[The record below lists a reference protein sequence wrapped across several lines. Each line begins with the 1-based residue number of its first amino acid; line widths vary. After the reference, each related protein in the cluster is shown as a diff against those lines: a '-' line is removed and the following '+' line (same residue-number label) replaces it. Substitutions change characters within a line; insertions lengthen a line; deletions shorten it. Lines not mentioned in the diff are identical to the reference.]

1 MKRNEI
7 AKLNSAQ
14 AATNRFGI
22 GMLTPTLIVL
32 LVMTAYPLIFT
43 FVYSFTDYNYL
54 KGTENASFVLFDN
67 YVSLFKNG
75 YFQQAVWNTI
85 KFTILAVVLEMALGL
100 LIAVFVNS
108 LKRGQKIMRTLLL
121 LPYLLPAVTVAL
133 SWRMMLSANYGIIN
147 QFLKG
152 LGLPVFNW
160 FMDTKTAFGTILLI
174 VLVTG
179 LLFLCIFAYYVK
191 NCLSTDL
198 DVQLSD
204 FTVSLSSSI
213 LYEDSDGNWQNLTN
227 LSSTENRVWI
237 DYADI
242 PKDMEHAAVAIED
255 KRFYKHKGV
264 DWYRTTG
271 AFINMFLS
279 MKNDFGGSTITQQLI
294 KNLTK
299 QDDITVQR
307 KLLEIF
313 QALEFEKS
321 YDKEEIMEWY
331 LNIVYF
337 GEGCNGVYTAA
348 ETYFGKEPKDLTLA
362 ECASIIGI
370 TNNPSKYDPFIS
382 RENNK
387 ARQETILKQMYEQG
401 YISKEQYDE
410 AVAQELVFVRSESDD
425 ATQTIY
431 SYYAEAVIND
441 VLNDLVEQKGVSR
454 DTARTLLY
462 SGGYQVY
469 SCYDPSIQQAID
481 DVYTDLDK
489 MPQRPSASGQQFES
503 AIVIMDPYTGE
514 IKGLSGGTGKKTI
527 NFGTNRA
534 TQSKRPPGSSLKPIA
549 TYGPAMELGLI
560 TQYTQVNDSPDI
572 KLTGTSWYPKNSG
585 GGNYGV
591 ITIREALQRSLN
603 TVSAQ
608 ILDKLTPRAS
618 YEFLKDKL
626 GVTSLAE
633 SDCDYAPLA
642 LGQLTHGIT
651 VREMTQAY
659 SAFVNDGVF
668 TYGRTYSY
676 VKDPSGEVVLEN
688 PARTIVA
695 FKANTAWNMAD
706 MLCNAVNS
714 GTGSEAR
721 LSGMPVGGKT
731 GTTTNNCDRWFV
743 GFTPYYVAAVWTG
756 YDMPEYMNF
765 SGNPA
770 AQIWKLVMDPIHK
783 DLPTK
788 SFPTPTIGSP
798 TGIFGNFSGQ
808 SQDTGG
814 DADDAG

>member
-1 MKRNEI
+1 MAKRPKPSSS
-7 AKLNSAQ
+7 APRAAQ
-14 AATNRFGI
+14 AADATVSVAGA
-22 GMLTPTLIVL
+22 VL
-32 LVMTAYPLIFT
+32 R
-43 FVYSFTDYNYL
+43 
-54 KGTENASFVLFDN
+54 VL
-67 YVSLFKNG
+67 
-75 YFQQAVWNTI
+75 
-85 KFTILAVVLEMALGL
+85 
-100 LIAVFVNS
+100 
-108 LKRGQKIMRTLLL
+108 
-121 LPYLLPAVTVAL
+121 
-133 SWRMMLSANYGIIN
+133 
-147 QFLKG
+147 
-152 LGLPVFNW
+152 
-160 FMDTKTAFGTILLI
+160 GTILLI

-387 ARQETILKQMYEQG
+387 TRQETILKQMYEQG
-401 YISKEQYDE
+401 YINKEQYDE

-514 IKGLSGGTGKKTI
+514 IKGMSGGTDKKTI

-534 TQSKRPPGSSLKPIA
+534 TQSKRPPGSSIKPIA

-560 TQYTQVNDSPDI
+560 TQYTQVNDAADI
-572 KLTGTSWYPKNSG
+572 KLSGTSWYPKNSG

-642 LGQLTHGIT
+642 LGQLTNGIT

-676 VKDPSGEVVLEN
+676 VKDSSGEVVLEN

-714 GTGSEAR
+714 GTGTEAR
-721 LSGMPVGGKT
+721 LTGMPVGGKT

-783 DLPTK
+783 ELPTK

>member
-1 MKRNEI
+1 MAKRPKP
-7 AKLNSAQ
+7 ASAPRAAQ
-14 AATNRFGI
+14 AADAT
-22 GMLTPTLIVL
+22 
-32 LVMTAYPLIFT
+32 
-43 FVYSFTDYNYL
+43 
-54 KGTENASFVLFDN
+54 
-67 YVSLFKNG
+67 VS
-75 YFQQAVWNTI
+75 
-85 KFTILAVVLEMALGL
+85 
-100 LIAVFVNS
+100 
-108 LKRGQKIMRTLLL
+108 
-121 LPYLLPAVTVAL
+121 VA
-133 SWRMMLSANYGIIN
+133 
-147 QFLKG
+147 
-152 LGLPVFNW
+152 
-160 FMDTKTAFGTILLI
+160 GTILRVIGTIFLI
-174 VLVTG
+174 LLVTG

-213 LYEDSDGNWQNLTN
+213 LYEDADGNWQNLTN
-227 LSSTENRVWI
+227 LSSTENRVWV

-387 ARQETILKQMYEQG
+387 TRQETILKQMYEQG
-401 YISKEQYDE
+401 WINKEQYDE
-410 AVAQELVFVRSESDD
+410 AVAQELVFVRSESDER
-425 ATQTIY
+425 TQTIY

-469 SCYDPSIQQAID
+469 SCYDASIQQAID
-481 DVYTDLDK
+481 DVYTNLDN

-514 IKGLSGGTGKKTI
+514 IKGLSGGTGEKTI

-534 TQSKRPPGSSLKPIA
+534 TQSKRPPGSSIKPIA

-560 TQYTQVNDSPDI
+560 TQYTQVNDAADI

-642 LGQLTHGIT
+642 LGQLTNGIT

-676 VKDPSGEVVLEN
+676 VKDSSGEIVLEN
-688 PARTIVA
+688 PDSISRVVLEKGLDAGTAFEILSIDIADIDVGKNIGAQLQMDQAQADKNIAQAKAEERRAMAVALEQENKAKAQDARAKVILAEAEVPLAMAEA
-695 FKANTAWNMAD
+695 FRNGNLGIMDYYKMKNIMAD
-706 MLCNAVNS
+706 TQMRETIA
-714 GTGSEAR
+714 
-721 LSGMPVGGKT
+721 K
-731 GTTTNNCDRWFV
+731 
-743 GFTPYYVAAVWTG
+743 
-756 YDMPEYMNF
+756 PE
-765 SGNPA
+765 
-770 AQIWKLVMDPIHK
+770 KK
-783 DLPTK
+783 
-788 SFPTPTIGSP
+788 
-798 TGIFGNFSGQ
+798 
-808 SQDTGG
+808 
-814 DADDAG
+814 

>member
-1 MKRNEI
+1 MAKRPKPSSS
-7 AKLNSAQ
+7 APRAAQ
-14 AATNRFGI
+14 AADATVSVAGA
-22 GMLTPTLIVL
+22 VL
-32 LVMTAYPLIFT
+32 R
-43 FVYSFTDYNYL
+43 
-54 KGTENASFVLFDN
+54 VL
-67 YVSLFKNG
+67 
-75 YFQQAVWNTI
+75 
-85 KFTILAVVLEMALGL
+85 
-100 LIAVFVNS
+100 
-108 LKRGQKIMRTLLL
+108 
-121 LPYLLPAVTVAL
+121 
-133 SWRMMLSANYGIIN
+133 
-147 QFLKG
+147 
-152 LGLPVFNW
+152 
-160 FMDTKTAFGTILLI
+160 GTILLI

-313 QALEFEKS
+313 QALEFEK
-321 YDKEEIMEWY
+321 IMEWY

-401 YISKEQYDE
+401 YINKEQYDE

-481 DVYTDLDK
+481 DVYTDLDN

-514 IKGLSGGTGKKTI
+514 IKGMSGGTGKKTI

-534 TQSKRPPGSSLKPIA
+534 TQSKRPPGSSIKPIA

-560 TQYTQVNDSPDI
+560 TQYTQVNDAPDI
-572 KLTGTSWYPKNSG
+572 KLSGTSWYPKNSG
-585 GGNYGV
+585 GGNSGV

-642 LGQLTHGIT
+642 LGQLTNGIT

-676 VKDPSGEVVLEN
+676 VKDSSGEVVLEN
-688 PARTIVA
+688 PARTIVS

-770 AQIWKLVMDPIHK
+770 AQIWKLVMESIHK

>member
-1 MKRNEI
+1 MAKRP
-7 AKLNSAQ
+7 KPSSSAPR
-14 AATNRFGI
+14 AARAADATVSVAGAILR
-22 GMLTPTLIVL
+22 VL
-32 LVMTAYPLIFT
+32 
-43 FVYSFTDYNYL
+43 
-54 KGTENASFVLFDN
+54 
-67 YVSLFKNG
+67 
-75 YFQQAVWNTI
+75 
-85 KFTILAVVLEMALGL
+85 
-100 LIAVFVNS
+100 
-108 LKRGQKIMRTLLL
+108 
-121 LPYLLPAVTVAL
+121 
-133 SWRMMLSANYGIIN
+133 
-147 QFLKG
+147 
-152 LGLPVFNW
+152 
-160 FMDTKTAFGTILLI
+160 GTILLI

-227 LSSTENRVWI
+227 LSSTENRVWV

-387 ARQETILKQMYEQG
+387 TRQETILKQMYEQG

-481 DVYTDLDK
+481 DVYTDLDN

-503 AIVIMDPYTGE
+503 AIAVMDPYTGE

-585 GGNYGV
+585 GGNYGIV
-591 ITIREALQRSLN
+591 TIREALQRSLN

-608 ILDKLTPRAS
+608 ILDKLTPRVS

-714 GTGSEAR
+714 GTGGEAR
-721 LSGMPVGGKT
+721 LTGMPVGGKT

-788 SFPTPTIGSP
+788 SFPTPTIGAP

-808 SQDTGG
+808 SQDTGD
-814 DADDAG
+814 DADAG